1 MDEVPKI
8 IDRGRGMQLSTCRIT
23 VQDIVPYLALSNDQI
38 REIMPIL
45 RDDEINAIRR
55 YVAEHFESVMAQ
67 DRMIRARSEAEHN
80 SPEAIREREERR
92 QRMADRR
99 AAHAR

>member
-1 MDEVPKI
+1 MDAVPKI
-8 IDRGRGMQLSTCRIT
+8 IDSGRGMQLSTCRIT
-23 VQDIVPYLALSNDQI
+23 VQDVVPYLARSNEQI

-45 RDDEINAIRR
+45 RDDEIDAIRR
-55 YVAEHFESVMAQ
+55 FVAEHFEEVMAQ
-67 DRMIRARSEAEHN
+67 DRRIRARSEAQHN
-80 SPEAIREREERR
+80 SPDAIREREERR